1 MRINRILIE
10 LMALIG
16 ITPILSLN
24 INPIAPLVIFFLW
37 FINSSESKGVKFVLS
52 DPWHLSRWWIYL
64 LGWEILLSFIGFST
78 TKPNNFIVKIPIY
91 CMPMIAAFVLRT
103 YSYKEQKRLFMFIMG
118 VLLINVIQNILLF
131 LRDPSFFESFKRS
144 DEMFQYTNGGTTSFI
159 QTCLFAIPCCFIIWA
174 NKARGRMKI
183 NVIVPMLLLIFYIIV
198 INSRATTLLLFFFLV
213 FALLYVRYFIPK
225 IKSKP
230 IRILL
235 TLFILLV
242 AFFFVVP
249 FLNWLSNVIA
259 FEGLS
264 VKIGE
269 LSSSF
274 TTGRIDENDDSSSLS
289 VRFLLAQTSLE
300 TWTSSF
306 RNLIVGI
313 GDDVSESGGIFD
325 LIRIG
330 IGRHSQILDFLAM
343 YGIIGTFMLFKA
355 WFSFF
360 SFLKYLNK
368 SPKVESM
375 INIVIMGYLLM
386 AILNNVLT
394 ANQNTV
400 MFLLLPISLIMIG
413 FNRTIKYNN

>member
-1 MRINRILIE
+1 
-10 LMALIG
+10 
-16 ITPILSLN
+16 
-24 INPIAPLVIFFLW
+24 
-37 FINSSESKGVKFVLS
+37 
-52 DPWHLSRWWIYL
+52 
-64 LGWEILLSFIGFST
+64 
-78 TKPNNFIVKIPIY
+78 
-91 CMPMIAAFVLRT
+91 MPMIAAFVLRT

-118 VLLINVIQNILLF
+118 VLLINVIQNVFLF

-159 QTCLFAIPCCFIIWA
+159 QTCLFAIPCCFIIFA
-174 NKARGRMKI
+174 NQARGQMKK
-183 NVIVPMLLLIFYIIV
+183 NVFVSMLLLIIYIMT
-198 INSRATTLLLFFFLV
+198 INSRATTILLFFFFV
-213 FALLYVRYFIPK
+213 IALLYVRYLTPK
-225 IKSKP
+225 VKSKS

-235 TLFILLV
+235 TLFISLV

-249 FLNWLSNVIA
+249 FLNWLGNAIA
-259 FEGLS
+259 FEGIS
-264 VKIGE
+264 VKIGD
-269 LSSSF
+269 LSSVLI
-274 TTGRIDENDDSSSLS
+274 TGRINENDDSSSLS

-313 GDDVSESGGIFD
+313 GNDVSESGEIFD
-325 LIRIG
+325 LIRTG

-368 SPKVESM
+368 APELKSM
-375 INIVIMGYLLM
+375 INIVIIGYLLM

-394 ANQNTV
+394 ANQNIV
-400 MFLLLPISLIMIG
+400 MFLLFPISLIMIG
-413 FNRTIKYNN
+413 SNRTIKYNN